1 MKPINW
7 KKYRIV
13 MYKNGKRKNML
24 EMYGKYEDIEKGV
37 LNKAIV
43 FKNQNGLYLD
53 VHFLS
58 NYDRIEVFEIR

>member
-1 MKPINW
+1 M

-13 MYKNGKRKNML
+13 MYKNNKRKNMI

-43 FKNQNGLYLD
+43 FKNQNGYYLD
-53 VHFLS
+53 VHFLG